1 MKSQRKKWT
10 HNILNYINWMFMS
23 PTAKRYPRKKE
34 KGRKHYIQIYKCMLS
49 TPYIQGSKDVK
60 PDSAIVKNHFK
71 PVQSTS
77 FMVS

>member
-1 MKSQRKKWT
+1 
-10 HNILNYINWMFMS
+10 
-23 PTAKRYPRKKE
+23 
-34 KGRKHYIQIYKCMLS
+34 MLS

-77 FMVS
+77 FMASDDPTNLCAFAFIL